1 MLITGQEVVCD
12 SKVLMMLAVS
22 YYMHCFVTLTDK
34 KIKKNTRIIPNIPSD
49 HIIHAIAHLAW

>member
-34 KIKKNTRIIPNIPSD
+34 KIKKTHTYNPQHP
-49 HIIHAIAHLAW
+49 L